1 MAKSQP
7 SGNILVGEFQDEIR
21 ERDAVYR
28 PKSLDGPTVPVM
40 GIVNGNQDEDEDDDD
55 DGNLS
60 RQGARQ
66 RHLHQLMIHIV
77 EMFPG
82 RKGG

>member
-7 SGNILVGEFQDEIR
+7 SGDILVGEFQDEIR
-21 ERDAVYR
+21 ERYAIYR
-28 PKSLDGPTVPVM
+28 PKSLDGPTFPVM

-55 DGNLS
+55 DGNL
-60 RQGARQ
+60 RQGA

-82 RKGG
+82 RKFG